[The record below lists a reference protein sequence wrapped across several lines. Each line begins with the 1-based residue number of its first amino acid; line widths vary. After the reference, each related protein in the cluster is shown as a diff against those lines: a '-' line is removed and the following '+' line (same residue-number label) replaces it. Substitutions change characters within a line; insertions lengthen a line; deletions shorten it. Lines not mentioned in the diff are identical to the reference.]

1 MGHKNIIRV
10 SSGYPWVKH
19 TIRTL
24 PDVFRV
30 PDPIVSTGKISNP
43 YPYPSGTKPVGIHT
57 HGSNCHP
64 YSLPG
69 SPATLCIPHVRWW
82 RIMAPGYHSWYQE
95 PSLVLSHTPRQCNNC
110 CPSNSKVHYPSI
122 TRSLRTL
129 DTSYPCTMLR
139 LMKLF
144 CRTIH
149 QRVAC

>member
-1 MGHKNIIRV
+1 MACGPARWLVRGSLNTCNKAENTIPDLIIENPTPNRA
-10 SSGYPWVKH
+10 SSC
-19 TIRTL
+19 
-24 PDVFRV
+24 
-30 PDPIVSTGKISNP
+30 
-43 YPYPSGTKPVGIHT
+43 SGSLLT
-57 HGSNCHP
+57 
-64 YSLPG
+64 SLPG

-144 CRTIH
+144 CRIIH